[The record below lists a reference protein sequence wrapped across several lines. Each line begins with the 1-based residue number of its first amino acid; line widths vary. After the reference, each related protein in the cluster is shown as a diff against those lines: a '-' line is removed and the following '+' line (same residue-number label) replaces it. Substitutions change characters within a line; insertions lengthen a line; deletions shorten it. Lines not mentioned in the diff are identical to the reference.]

1 MRLQMKILSSTTA
14 AVVVA
19 LVLGLQAS
27 PALAA
32 AGSGNPCALISKG
45 RLASIIGISHIEERS
60 TIGPHYPT
68 ENDGRVESDCFVE
81 AWRGA
86 KPTPSKKAEEEIS
99 NGTGA
104 EFSIQTFATDSGAP
118 EVDQQAWVG
127 TGEGCDTQ
135 LALEKDGSRVLL
147 DVLNYPHGLKGIL
160 FSPPRLGS
168 EYSEGFQN
176 ALPANGLPRRIR
188 SASAYWADGSSH
200 SILSMGLIEGT
211 HAAVVKKRLDNLA
224 KVVVPAFGL

>member
-1 MRLQMKILSSTTA
+1 MRLQKKILSSTTA
-14 AVVVA
+14 AVAA
-19 LVLGLQAS
+19 LVLCLQAS
-27 PALAA
+27 SALAV
-32 AGSGNPCALISKG
+32 AGAGDPCALISKG
-45 RLASIIGISHIEERS
+45 RLVSILGISHIEEHS
-60 TIGPHYPT
+60 TIGSHYPT
-68 ENDGRVESDCFVE
+68 ETDGRVESDCFVE

-86 KPTPSKKAEEEIS
+86 KPTRSKKAEEGIA

-118 EVDQQAWVG
+118 EEDQQAWVG
-127 TGEGCDTQ
+127 TGKGYDTQ
-135 LALEKDGSRVLL
+135 LALEKDDPRFLL
-147 DVLNYPHGLKGIL
+147 GILNYPHGLKGTL

-188 SASAYWADGSSH
+188 SASAYWTDGSSH

-211 HAAVVKKRLDNLA
+211 HAAVVRKRLDNLA
-224 KVVVPAFGL
+224 KVVVPAFGI